1 MCNYKEMNTIKIGG
15 NYVKLLLID
24 GAWVVGGSKHYTS
37 EIEAV
42 RDNYNVSAPV
52 LILRRVRQLRR
63 SGRVAVVNYA
73 IMPRE
78 YISQLAKEAGYNIHS
93 MPLKAWQGVN
103 ITWRR
108 PVVKK
113 DDGRALADNY
123 GAGSFFGNTD
133 RALNV
138 EMLPSMFD

>member
-1 MCNYKEMNTIKIGG
+1 MNVIKIGG
-15 NYVKLLLID
+15 NYVKLILLSGGRGWI
-24 GAWVVGGSKHYTS
+24 VGKNKHYQT
-37 EIEAV
+37 EAELWK
-42 RDNYNVSAPV
+42 DNYNKTDHT

-63 SGRVAVVNYA
+63 SGRVAVVQYE
-73 IMPRE
+73 IMPRA
-78 YISQLAKEAGYNIHS
+78 YIAQLAKKYGYNIDN
-93 MPLKAWQGVN
+93 MPLRAWSCVN

-133 RALNV
+133 RV
-138 EMLPSMFD
+138 ERIEFVK